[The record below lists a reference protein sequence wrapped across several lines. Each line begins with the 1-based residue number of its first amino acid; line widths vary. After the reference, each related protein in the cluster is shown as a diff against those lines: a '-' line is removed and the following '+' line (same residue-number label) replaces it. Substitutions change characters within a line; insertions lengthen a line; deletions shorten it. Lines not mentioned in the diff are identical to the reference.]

1 MIDKQSKAD
10 EKLVELIEEMSMV
23 FKFVIEIEK
32 IKNQNDSLKEVELKL
47 ACQITECCLFI
58 KEYMGHGF
66 LREY

>member
-1 MIDKQSKAD
+1 
-10 EKLVELIEEMSMV
+10 MV

-32 IKNQNDSLKEVELKL
+32 IKNKNDTLKEVELKL